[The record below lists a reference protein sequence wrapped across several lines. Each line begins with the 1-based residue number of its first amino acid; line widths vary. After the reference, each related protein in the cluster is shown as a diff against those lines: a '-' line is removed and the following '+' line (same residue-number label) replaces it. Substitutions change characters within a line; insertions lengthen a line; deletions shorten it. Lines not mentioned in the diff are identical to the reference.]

1 MIIKGIEKAIRNYVL
16 EKGIDIKDIAAN
28 LNISEGT
35 LFSILKTENVVKT
48 EIFIKLFKLLD
59 LSFEEFI
66 NSESETMTQ
75 INNVLAPNHGTIQNI
90 ATVESRHELELIIE
104 YQKKEISRLEDAL
117 RRADEMIELLKKR

>member
-48 EIFIKLFKLLD
+48 EIFVKLFRLLD
-59 LSFEEFI
+59 LDFEEFI
-66 NSESETMTQ
+66 NSETMTQ
-75 INNVLAPNHGTIQNI
+75 INNIVRLMKQILTCGT
-90 ATVESRHELELIIE
+90 LELI
-104 YQKKEISRLEDAL
+104 
-117 RRADEMIELLKKR
+117 